1 MTYIIY
7 LHKQPNIVILNIKSL
22 NGLSVTLKGFLKQH
36 AENLSSSQSKELTK
50 LFKGI
55 KENQIL
61 KKYVIL
67 LREMQIFIIENG
79 ENINRKDINGY
90 SLLMM
95 ASQNNHI
102 KIVKYL
108 SLIIAC
114 ANGHDEIV
122 KLLLNVVKLL
132 VSNLANVNI
141 KNSNGYFDIMKY
153 LIEHGVDINNIINN
167 NNNDNDNDND
177 CSNHD
182 KIEFMINYKAD
193 IRRRMSQINNNR
205 WTDTS
210 LAINLKYDVKPYR
223 ESLTMS
229 CQENVK
235 PSEFSRE
242 LSVVHKTQ
250 LPKLCIGWCKAC

>member
-1 MTYIIY
+1 MD
-7 LHKQPNIVILNIKSL
+7 LVRNKIKSL

-79 ENINRKDINGY
+79 ENINHKNVNGNT
-90 SLLMM
+90 
-95 ASQNNHI
+95 A
-102 KIVKYL
+102 
-108 SLIIAC
+108 LIIAC

-122 KLLLNVVKLL
+122 KLLLNVYNKHLKMFNKNTNTNKKVVKLL

-182 KIEFMINYKAD
+182 KIEFMINYKAG
-193 IRRRMSQINNNR
+193 IRRRMSQSTN
-205 WTDTS
+205 
-210 LAINLKYDVKPYR
+210 K
-223 ESLTMS
+223 
-229 CQENVK
+229 
-235 PSEFSRE
+235 
-242 LSVVHKTQ
+242 H
-250 LPKLCIGWCKAC
+250 

>member
-79 ENINRKDINGY
+79 ENINHKNVNGNT
-90 SLLMM
+90 
-95 ASQNNHI
+95 A
-102 KIVKYL
+102 
-108 SLIIAC
+108 LIIAC

-122 KLLLNVVKLL
+122 KLLLNVYNKHLKMFNKNTNTNKKVVKLL

-141 KNSNGYFDIMKY
+141 KNSNGTPLMLATKHNFFRYCYFDIMKY
-153 LIEHGVDINNIINN
+153 LIEHGVDINNSKN
-167 NNNDNDNDND
+167 
-177 CSNHD
+177 
-182 KIEFMINYKAD
+182 K
-193 IRRRMSQINNNR
+193 
-205 WTDTS
+205 
-210 LAINLKYDVKPYR
+210 
-223 ESLTMS
+223 
-229 CQENVK
+229 QEYQK
-235 PSEFSRE
+235 
-242 LSVVHKTQ
+242 
-250 LPKLCIGWCKAC
+250 